1 MQVQKDLKARI
12 EKTSKENERNY
23 ILREQ
28 MKAIQ
33 KELGGDKDPKQKY
46 IDMVNRKLE
55 EMKRDE
61 VSPAAITVWL
71 WNRDKA

>member
-71 WNRDKA
+71 WSENEA

>member
-1 MQVQKDLKARI
+1 
-12 EKTSKENERNY
+12 
-23 ILREQ
+23 

-71 WNRDKA
+71 WNGDKA

>member
-55 EMKRDE
+55 EMKHDE

-71 WNRDKA
+71 WNGDKA

>member
-55 EMKRDE
+55 EMKHDE